1 MYPPPVASTRAQ
13 RFGLIT
19 SLLGP
24 FKFLEEA
31 PAAAAADEE
40 ALQFLVFVGE
50 VVAFLPFAFV
60 ADVVEAIRAIDS
72 LVLVRGGGA
81 LESAKQELKRDR
93 ALTPG
98 VRAQVFALCLLL
110 ETKNFL
116 RRIYGTSTS
125 STTASM
131 GTGSGQGAQTDK
143 QPRTATTIDA
153 VLFDKKQS
161 PFADVQAALATSDQV
176 LYHTLKALLDKDD
189 TPDVAKSDDLRRVL
203 RPGRRGGRRRK
214 GAAAAGESG
223 TPVPESVSSSLPAE
237 LVRRSSSA
245 IEPRTDS
252 PAASASPTQS
262 AQLMSCVV
270 EPHSESNI
278 GF

>member
-1 MYPPPVASTRAQ
+1 M
-13 RFGLIT
+13 
-19 SLLGP
+19 
-24 FKFLEEA
+24 
-31 PAAAAADEE
+31 
-40 ALQFLVFVGE
+40 
-50 VVAFLPFAFV
+50 
-60 ADVVEAIRAIDS
+60 
-72 LVLVRGGGA
+72 
-81 LESAKQELKRDR
+81 
-93 ALTPG
+93 
-98 VRAQVFALCLLL
+98 
-110 ETKNFL
+110 
-116 RRIYGTSTS
+116 
-125 STTASM
+125 
-131 GTGSGQGAQTDK
+131 
-143 QPRTATTIDA
+143 
-153 VLFDKKQS
+153 
-161 PFADVQAALATSDQV
+161 

-214 GAAAAGESG
+214 GTAAAGESG